1 MNHRCCVALALLV
14 VVTSLAL
21 PRRGQAQEPA
31 TAHAVPE
38 VRIDAIAGDRRAIQ
52 GGVGLQIPFGFYV
65 RLGADAALGART
77 GTRTGTSQSALDGRV
92 DLLARFLL
100 DPFRQSP
107 YGFSAGA
114 GLSARFEPGERVT
127 PLLLVALE
135 LEGRRRPSG
144 WVPALQ
150 AGLGGGARIGVVIRR
165 AERSS
170 R

>member
-65 RLGADAALGART
+65 RLGADAAI
-77 GTRTGTSQSALDGRV
+77 GTRTGTRSSGSALDGRV